1 MTVIAHV
8 ILRGV
13 TSQQYPA
20 HEVYLPQ
27 RAIIAPSAA
36 AHGS

>member
-1 MTVIAHV
+1 MALIAHV

-13 TSQQYPA
+13 TFYPA

-27 RAIIAPSAA
+27 RAVIAPTAA
-36 AHGS
+36 